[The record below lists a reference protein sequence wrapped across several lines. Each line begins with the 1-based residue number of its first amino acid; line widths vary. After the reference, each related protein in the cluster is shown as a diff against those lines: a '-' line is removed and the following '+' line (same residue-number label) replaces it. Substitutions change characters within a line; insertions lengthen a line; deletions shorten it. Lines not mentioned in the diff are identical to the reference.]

1 MKTAPVTP
9 IRPALAITHITRWRC
24 LLDPIG
30 ELVST
35 TWEMLFGELSRVAPF
50 RGDSEHPGWSAAVFE
65 GDQRAKAGVLQVT
78 AAVLDYDGTAS
89 IARALETW
97 AGHLGLLHTTR
108 KHRDEAPR
116 FRVVLPLRRPVSA
129 FEWDHMW
136 QRLQEHCDGA
146 SDPAAKDAS
155 RFWYVPGIVDGGEF
169 ASKRLD
175 GAALDPDVWLRKPL
189 KAQPSRPTTAPV
201 RRAPMTREAMN
212 ALDRARR
219 YIAKMPE
226 AISGAKG
233 HTACFNAARK
243 LADFGLS
250 EEDVY
255 RVLRDDYNSRCEP
268 AWNDKELRHKAAQA
282 MDRTIVHRFEERN
295 YESTVTP
302 APAPVNEDGEVLE
315 DWDEPLPDLVDP
327 MAEDETESATPRTMA
342 ELLNGV
348 LEKAQ
353 SGLKDVGVDACH
365 GKLHRLLAG
374 FRPKMITV
382 LGARTS
388 FGKSS
393 YAIMVA
399 DEAMRRGDGV
409 LLVSA
414 EDGEETYGQR
424 FMARR
429 ARVNAFNL
437 RANNCKAPELER
449 MGKWAARAETV
460 PFFVDAVGKPAE
472 WIARTIRE
480 QCEAREVKLVIIDY
494 VQRIG
499 TTKRTQDKR
508 TEITHAVSIISD
520 AVKEAKAAG
529 LFLSQLKR
537 LDGNQTREPT
547 MHDLK
552 ESGDIEN
559 MAEHV
564 VLGWVIEESNGHDN
578 APRRSRFLKMEK
590 NKDGPVDTR
599 AMPIPFDEAT
609 ASFAIEPDDDPP
621 PEEFDEHF
629 EDPTATRYR

>member
-1 MKTAPVTP
+1 MPAAVTP
-9 IRPALAITHITRWRC
+9 IRPALAATSVTRWRS
-24 LLDPIG
+24 LVDPIG
-30 ELVST
+30 DLVST
-35 TWEMLFGELSRVAPF
+35 TWELLFAEFSRVQAF
-50 RGDSEHPGWSAAVFE
+50 RGDSEHPGWSGAVFD
-65 GDQRAKAGVLQVT
+65 GNQRAKAGVIQVT

-89 IARALETW
+89 IQKALQTW
-97 AGHLGLLHTTR
+97 HGNLALLHTTR

-116 FRVVLPLRRPVSA
+116 FRVILPLRRPVSG
-129 FEWDHMW
+129 FEWELLW
-136 QRLQEHCDGA
+136 LRLQEHCEGA
-146 SDPAAKDAS
+146 SDIACKDGS
-155 RFWYVPGIVDGGEF
+155 RFWFTPGIVEGGEF
-169 ASKRLD
+169 YSAQID
-175 GAALDPDVWLRKPL
+175 GPALDPDVWLRKPL
-189 KAQPSRPTTAPV
+189 KAKPAPASV
-201 RRAPMTREAMN
+201 RRAPMTREGLDV
-212 ALDRARR
+212 LDRARR
-219 YIAKMPE
+219 YIAKMPG
-226 AISGAKG
+226 AVSGSKG

-255 RVLRDDYNSRCEP
+255 RVLRDDFNGRCDP
-268 AWNDKELRHKAAQA
+268 PWNDKELRHKANQA
-282 MDRTIVHRFEERN
+282 MDRDIVHPFEERS
-295 YESTVTP
+295 YEPTATP
-302 APAPVNEDGEVLE
+302 APAPVNEDGEVIE
-315 DWDEPLPDLVDP
+315 DWDEPLPELVDP
-327 MAEDETESATPRTMA
+327 QGEDESEPATPRTMA
-342 ELLNGV
+342 ELLGAV
-348 LEKAQ
+348 LAKAQ
-353 SGLKDVGVDACH
+353 TGLKDVGVDACH
-365 GKLHRLLAG
+365 GKLNRLLAG

-437 RANNCKAPELER
+437 RANNCKPGELER
-449 MGKWAARAETV
+449 MGKWAERAETV

-472 WIARTIRE
+472 WIAATIRE
-480 QCEAREVKLVIIDY
+480 QCQLREVKLVIIDY

-520 AVKEAKAAG
+520 AVKASGAGG

-537 LDGNQTREPT
+537 LDGNAVREPT

-564 VLGWVIEESNGHDN
+564 VLGWVTEQSNGEGN
-578 APRRSRFLKMEK
+578 APRRERFLKMEK

-599 AMPIPFDEAT
+599 AMAIPFDETT
-609 ASFAIEPDDDPP
+609 ASFSIAADDETPPDDY
-621 PEEFDEHF
+621 DEHF
-629 EDPTATRYR
+629 EDPTATRYGA